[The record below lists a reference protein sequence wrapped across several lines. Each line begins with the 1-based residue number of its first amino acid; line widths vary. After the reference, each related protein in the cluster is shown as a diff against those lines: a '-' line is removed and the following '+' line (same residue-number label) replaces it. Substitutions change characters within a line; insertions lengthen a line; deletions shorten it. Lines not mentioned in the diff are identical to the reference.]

1 MVFTRIDGGF
11 MRMLRHLGFLSI
23 ALALTMAACDDDDET
38 GPAPE
43 RYTASLSGAN
53 ESPPVTTTA
62 SGNATFTVDGNNVNY
77 TVTITNW
84 PANTNVS
91 GAHIHSAPVPP
102 ATTTNPLVH
111 FPTSGTG
118 AIGPTGGTGT
128 VTATDAQLTA
138 IRAGGT
144 YFNVHAVPAP
154 GTTGG
159 VNQPGGLIRGTVA
172 RAP

>member
-1 MVFTRIDGGF
+1 
-11 MRMLRHLGFLSI
+11 MRMLRRLGLLS
-23 ALALTMAACDDDDET
+23 LATGLMVAACDDDDPVEPT
-38 GPAPE
+38 VE
-43 RYTASLSGAN
+43 RFTAALNGAN
-53 ESPPVTTTA
+53 ESPPVQTNAT
-62 SGNATFTVDGNNVNY
+62 GNATFTVDGNNVNY

-159 VNQPGGLIRGTVA
+159 VNQPGGLIRGNVV
-172 RAP
+172 RQ